1 MITVNR
7 RLLYGQFVNDVRCLS
22 TDRKPTEDIK
32 NGSTCLEI
40 DTGKRYAFDAENSEW
55 HELPTGGGGGGV
67 DISGLTSDD
76 MSDVIA
82 GL

>member
-22 TDRKPTEDIK
+22 TDQKPIDNIN
-32 NGSTCLEI
+32 NGSVCLEI
-40 DTGKRYAFDAENSEW
+40 DTGTRYAFDAENLEW
-55 HELPTGGGGGGV
+55 CELPSGGGGGGIDV
-67 DISGLTSDD
+67 AGLTSSD
-76 MSDVIA
+76 MSSVIE

>member
-22 TDRKPTEDIK
+22 TDEKPVDNIN
-32 NGSTCLEI
+32 NGSICLEI
-40 DTGKRYAFDAENSEW
+40 DTGYRYAFDAENRDW
-55 HELPTGGGGGGV
+55 YQLPSGGGGGGV
-67 DISGLTSDD
+67 DIAGLSSGD
-76 MSDVIA
+76 MSSVIA